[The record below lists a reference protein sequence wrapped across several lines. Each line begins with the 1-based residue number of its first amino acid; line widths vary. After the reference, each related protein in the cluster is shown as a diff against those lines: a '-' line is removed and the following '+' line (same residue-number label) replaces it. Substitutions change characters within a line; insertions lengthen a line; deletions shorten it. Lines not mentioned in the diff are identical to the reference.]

1 MSHPLLTIRL
11 AIKRL
16 YDHEMAPIME
26 RYGLTRMELD
36 VLLFLGSNPGCDTA
50 AQIVQLRMMTKSH
63 ISKAVEHLTEQG
75 FLTQAR
81 DEQNRRRIHL
91 TLTDAALPVV
101 SEAQQ
106 AQARVITQMMAGVT
120 PEENEILCRVV
131 QRINRNVAS
140 VLDEGHAHS

>member
-26 RYGLTRMELD
+26 RYTLTRMELD

-63 ISKAVEHLTEQG
+63 ISKAVEHLTELG

-81 DEQNRRRIHL
+81 DEQNRRRKGKRGRL
-91 TLTDAALPVV
+91 FGGL
-101 SEAQQ
+101 
-106 AQARVITQMMAGVT
+106 
-120 PEENEILCRVV
+120 
-131 QRINRNVAS
+131 RNVYGQAIGEAEDDD
-140 VLDEGHAHS
+140 VYVQAVPQGQERRRVGDFAVGGCPYACQA

>member
-16 YDHEMAPIME
+16 YDHEMSPIME
-26 RYGLTRMELD
+26 RYALTRMELD

-75 FLTQAR
+75 LLTQAR

-91 TLTDAALPVV
+91 TLTEAARPVV
-101 SEAQQ
+101 EEAQQ
-106 AQARVITQMMAGVT
+106 AQGRVIAQMMAGIT
-120 PEENEILCRVV
+120 PEENEMLCRVMR
-131 QRINRNVAS
+131 QINHNVAA
-140 VLDEGHAHS
+140 VLDEGHPHP

>member
-26 RYGLTRMELD
+26 RYALTRMELD

-91 TLTDAALPVV
+91 TLTDAAQPVV

-106 AQARVITQMMAGVT
+106 AQSRVITQMMAGVT
-120 PEENEILCRVV
+120 PEE
-131 QRINRNVAS
+131 
-140 VLDEGHAHS
+140 

>member
-1 MSHPLLTIRL
+1 MAL
-11 AIKRL
+11 A
-16 YDHEMAPIME
+16 
-26 RYGLTRMELD
+26 
-36 VLLFLGSNPGCDTA
+36 A

-63 ISKAVEHLTEQG
+63 ISKAVEHLTELG

-91 TLTDAALPVV
+91 TLTETAQPVV

-106 AQARVITQMMAGVT
+106 AQARVIAQMMDGVT

-131 QRINRNVAS
+131 QRINRNVAI
-140 VLDEGHAHS
+140 VLDEGHTHS

>member
-1 MSHPLLTIRL
+1 M
-11 AIKRL
+11 
-16 YDHEMAPIME
+16 
-26 RYGLTRMELD
+26 
-36 VLLFLGSNPGCDTA
+36 
-50 AQIVQLRMMTKSH
+50 
-63 ISKAVEHLTEQG
+63 EHLTELG

-106 AQARVITQMMAGVT
+106 AQSRVITQMMAGVT

-140 VLDEGHAHS
+140 VLDEGHTHV